1 MSETKAL
8 VKAKEMQ
15 EKLLAE
21 IDDRPAEDIIRA
33 MYKDVEGKVRINKS
47 STRYLVADGCISSG
61 EEKYT
66 SYNLINY
73 MEPEHTKYDLKRLSE
88 DLTYCFYLAQDGREI
103 GYIPDLIKVLNDF
116 EPNLIVY
123 NPEDPLQFSEPEEE
137 QER

>member
-47 STRYLVADGCISSG
+47 STRYLVADGCISYG

-116 EPNLIVY
+116 EPNQIVY

-137 QER
+137 PER

>member
-1 MSETKAL
+1 MSESTAL
-8 VKAKEMQ
+8 IKAKEMQ
-15 EKLLAE
+15 ERLLTE

-47 STRYLVADGCISSG
+47 STRYLVADGCISSS

-88 DLTYCFYLAQDGREI
+88 DLTYCFYLAQGGREM

-116 EPNLIVY
+116 ESNMVMY
-123 NPEDPLQFSEPEEE
+123 NPEDPLQFSDPEEE
-137 QER
+137 PER

>member
-1 MSETKAL
+1 
-8 VKAKEMQ
+8 
-15 EKLLAE
+15 
-21 IDDRPAEDIIRA
+21 
-33 MYKDVEGKVRINKS
+33 
-47 STRYLVADGCISSG
+47 
-61 EEKYT
+61 
-66 SYNLINY
+66 

-137 QER
+137 QERWNLAILLLKHWGLDRGLL